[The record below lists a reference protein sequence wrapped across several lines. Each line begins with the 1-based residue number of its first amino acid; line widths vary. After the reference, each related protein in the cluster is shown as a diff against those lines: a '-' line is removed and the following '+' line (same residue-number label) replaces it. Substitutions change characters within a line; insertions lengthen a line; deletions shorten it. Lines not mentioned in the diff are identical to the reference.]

1 MRFFLTSSL
10 VGTKSMSFVLA
21 GFFKIFKGQD
31 ITIPAVNTGMDL
43 VNPICACL
51 NNFTLE
57 QKEKADAVAG
67 GDFSKILIELQII
80 RASLSTGK
88 SDAKK
93 SGLPEFKRP
102 QDILNVFFSEE
113 LQTRQAGVDPY
124 FLEKKF
130 SFLGPSTIKT
140 MV

>member
-10 VGTKSMSFVLA
+10 VGTKSKSFILA

-31 ITIPAVNTGMDL
+31 TTIPAVNKGMDL

-80 RASLSTGK
+80 RASFSTGK

>member
-80 RASLSTGK
+80 RASFSTVK

>member
-31 ITIPAVNTGMDL
+31 ITIPAVNKGMDL

-80 RASLSTGK
+80 RASFSTGK

-113 LQTRQAGVDPY
+113 LQTRQAGADPY

-130 SFLGPSTIKT
+130 PFLGPSIIKT
-140 MV
+140 IV

>member
-43 VNPICACL
+43 VNPICTCL

-80 RASLSTGK
+80 RASFSTGK

-113 LQTRQAGVDPY
+113 LQTRQAGVNPY

>member
-80 RASLSTGK
+80 RASFSTGK

>member
-1 MRFFLTSSL
+1 
-10 VGTKSMSFVLA
+10 MSFVLA

-80 RASLSTGK
+80 RASFSTGK

-130 SFLGPSTIKT
+130 SFLGPSVIKT

>member
-1 MRFFLTSSL
+1 
-10 VGTKSMSFVLA
+10 MSFVLA

-80 RASLSTGK
+80 RASFSTGK

-140 MV
+140 MI

>member
-10 VGTKSMSFVLA
+10 VDTKSMSFVLA

-43 VNPICACL
+43 VNPICTCL

-80 RASLSTGK
+80 RASFSTGK

>member
-80 RASLSTGK
+80 RASFSAEK
-88 SDAKK
+88 SDSKK
-93 SGLPEFKRP
+93 GGLPEFKRP

>member
-80 RASLSTGK
+80 RASFSTGK

-140 MV
+140 MI

>member
-1 MRFFLTSSL
+1 
-10 VGTKSMSFVLA
+10 MSFVLA

-80 RASLSTGK
+80 RASFSTGK

-102 QDILNVFFSEE
+102 QDILNVCFSEE

>member
-80 RASLSTGK
+80 RASFSAEK
-88 SDAKK
+88 SDSKK
-93 SGLPEFKRP
+93 GGLPEFKRP

-113 LQTRQAGVDPY
+113 GSPQKVHTLP
-124 FLEKKF
+124 KI
-130 SFLGPSTIKT
+130 TIAI
-140 MV
+140 

>member
-31 ITIPAVNTGMDL
+31 ITIPAVNTGLDL
-43 VNPICACL
+43 VNPICTCL

-80 RASLSTGK
+80 RASFSTGK

>member
-21 GFFKIFKGQD
+21 GFFKIFNGQD

-43 VNPICACL
+43 VNPICTCL

-80 RASLSTGK
+80 RASFSTGK

-113 LQTRQAGVDPY
+113 LQTRQAGGDPY

>member
-1 MRFFLTSSL
+1 
-10 VGTKSMSFVLA
+10 MSFVLA

-43 VNPICACL
+43 VNPICTCL

-80 RASLSTGK
+80 RASFSTGK

>member
-31 ITIPAVNTGMDL
+31 TTIPAVNKGMDL
-43 VNPICACL
+43 VNPICTCL
-51 NNFTLE
+51 NDLTPE
-57 QKEKADAVAG
+57 QRKKADAVAG

-80 RASLSTGK
+80 RASFSTGK

>member
-80 RASLSTGK
+80 RASFSTGK

-102 QDILNVFFSEE
+102 LDILNVFFSEE
-113 LQTRQAGVDPY
+113 LQTRQAGYDP
-124 FLEKKF
+124 
-130 SFLGPSTIKT
+130 
-140 MV
+140 

>member
-1 MRFFLTSSL
+1 
-10 VGTKSMSFVLA
+10 MSFVLA

-43 VNPICACL
+43 VNPICTCL

-80 RASLSTGK
+80 RASFSTGK

-93 SGLPEFKRP
+93 SGLPDFKRP

>member
-43 VNPICACL
+43 VNPICTCL

-80 RASLSTGK
+80 RASFSTGK

-93 SGLPEFKRP
+93 SGLPEYKRP

>member
-57 QKEKADAVAG
+57 QKENADAVAG

-80 RASLSTGK
+80 RASFSTGR